1 MVMRRKRL
9 LRVLSADLLAAA
21 ALTLATLAAV
31 SASDRPD
38 TAAPVPVAADDQQS
52 TGDTHPPSPG
62 PTSPAGPA
70 Y

>member
-1 MVMRRKRL
+1 MIMRRNQLR
-9 LRVLSADLLAAA
+9 RVLSADLLAAA

-31 SASDRPD
+31 SARDRPD
-38 TAAPVPVAADDQQS
+38 TAAPVLVAVDDQPS

-62 PTSPAGPA
+62 PTHPAGTA